1 MRAVVQR
8 VTRAAVSIDDE
19 EVGKIG
25 RGLAVFLGIGSDDD
39 EKDIEYL
46 VDRTVNL
53 RVFPDED
60 GKMNVSTLDAAADV
74 LLVSQFTLYG
84 DCRGGRRPSFVD
96 AAPPD
101 RARSLYETF
110 IERMEEYPLEVATGE
125 FGAFMLVDLEN
136 WGPVTLLLDSDKKF

>member
-1 MRAVVQR
+1 LRAVVQR